1 LTQARENEEW
11 DKLLAELGA
20 EVLEDKLQRLE
31 NVKHY
36 YRKYPYDGY
45 ASRVG
50 LEYVDLVM
58 PDNPLGEII
67 SKEAHDE
74 LLVGLT
80 ERERWVAERAEE
92 GYKPMDMA
100 LMRGV
105 TTSNADRWIKHSV
118 KGKFVG
124 KLAHL

>member
-1 LTQARENEEW
+1 MTKQERENQAF
-11 DKLLAELGA
+11 DDLLRTYGA

-36 YRKYPYDGY
+36 YRKWPFDGY

-58 PDNPLGEII
+58 PGNPLGEII

-100 LMRGV
+100 IMRGV

-118 KGKFVG
+118 KGKLAS
-124 KLAHL
+124 KL